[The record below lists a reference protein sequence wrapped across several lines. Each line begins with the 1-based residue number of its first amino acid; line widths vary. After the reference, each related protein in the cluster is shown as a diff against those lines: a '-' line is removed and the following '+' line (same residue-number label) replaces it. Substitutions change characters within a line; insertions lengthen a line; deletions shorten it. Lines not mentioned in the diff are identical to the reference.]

1 LVHYRTQK
9 ALWAIAFKVPLGSRT
24 VIVRDAPSYVNAKA
38 ERLDQH
44 EKAEEE
50 IEGEQEQEQEGV
62 F

>member
-1 LVHYRTQK
+1 
-9 ALWAIAFKVPLGSRT
+9 
-24 VIVRDAPSYVNAKA
+24 VNAKA

-44 EKAEEE
+44 VKAEEE